1 MQEAVEKG
9 HYNISSYSDLLNR
22 DRKGYAKVTS
32 QEFAYWLIL
41 AEWDYFYLVKGQN
54 DEFNLHT
61 SSQIASELPLAHKL
75 YLDTVAKVIG
85 PPDKNLLNKWHKF
98 K

>member
-1 MQEAVEKG
+1 VG
-9 HYNISSYSDLLNR
+9 
-22 DRKGYAKVTS
+22 
-32 QEFAYWLIL
+32 
-41 AEWDYFYLVKGQN
+41 GQN

-61 SSQIASELPLAHKL
+61 SSQIASKLPLAHKL

-85 PPDKNLLNKWHKF
+85 PPDKNLLNKWYKF